1 MPLSLPALTT
11 LLALMWYFVTIFQV
25 GRMRTRYKVNAPA
38 TTGDPAFERAY
49 RVQMNELENL
59 VLFLPAMWIYAW
71 FGNPRYA
78 ALACC
83 VYILGRILYAVGY
96 WMAAS
101 KRGWGYMVAM
111 FATSITW
118 VAALVAV
125 LKWVDFA

>member
-11 LLALMWYFVTIFQV
+11 LLALLWYFITIFQV
-25 GRMRTRYKVNAPA
+25 GRMRTRYKVKAPA

-78 ALACC
+78 ALACS

-96 WMAAS
+96 WTAAD

-111 FATSITW
+111 FATSVTW